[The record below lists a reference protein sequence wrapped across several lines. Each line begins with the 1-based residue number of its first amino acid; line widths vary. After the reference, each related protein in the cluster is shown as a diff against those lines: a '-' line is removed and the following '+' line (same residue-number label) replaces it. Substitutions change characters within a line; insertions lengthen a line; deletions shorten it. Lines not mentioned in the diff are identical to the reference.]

1 MPDGPCAL
9 LHPGWIPHT
18 ASNYLVVEVKHDVH
32 EKVDDVLDL
41 DLEEPA
47 AAAASMGEPSGY
59 PCPEDQASLAELRN

>member
-9 LHPGWIPHT
+9 LHLVWLPHT
-18 ASNYLVVEVKHDVH
+18 ASNHLVVEVKHDVH

-47 AAAASMGEPSGY
+47 AAAASMGEPSGC
-59 PCPEDQASLAELRN
+59 PSPEDQALLAELRG